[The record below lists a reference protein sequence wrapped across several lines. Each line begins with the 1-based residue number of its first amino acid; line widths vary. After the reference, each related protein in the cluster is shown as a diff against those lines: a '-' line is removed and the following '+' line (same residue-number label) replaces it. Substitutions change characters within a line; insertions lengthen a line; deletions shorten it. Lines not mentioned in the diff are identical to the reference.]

1 MDRKG
6 HEAEGLLKDEDL
18 EINTSDDSEC
28 PNCSPPSSK
37 RLTLRIIMIHISV
50 AALYLIVITA
60 WLKGTLPA
68 RLPNL
73 IYGQSLSQMYSIM
86 AFL

>member
-18 EINTSDDSEC
+18 EINTSDGSEC
-28 PNCSPPSSK
+28 PNCSPRSSK

-60 WLKGTLPA
+60 WLKATLPA

-73 IYGQSLSQMYSIM
+73 IYGQSLS
-86 AFL
+86 